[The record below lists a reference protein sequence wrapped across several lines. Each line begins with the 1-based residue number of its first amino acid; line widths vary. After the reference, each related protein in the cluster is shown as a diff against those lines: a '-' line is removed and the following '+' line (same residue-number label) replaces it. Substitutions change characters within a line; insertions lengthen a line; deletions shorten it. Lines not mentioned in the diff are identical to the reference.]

1 MKVIV
6 SKTLEDSFT
15 EFVVTDSLKKV
26 IDFTGVTTLIIQSC
40 IESDFDAGVFI
51 GDLKKKR
58 CRPFL
63 VYQQ

>member
-51 GDLKKKR
+51 GDLKKK
-58 CRPFL
+58 
-63 VYQQ
+63 V